1 MNLEGITEKVNKNI
15 VLKVK
20 QGKSVRKKLRTWRA
34 DVISNKTLKWVPE
47 KEWRT
52 WERSN
57 MKKFEEIMVLIEGR
71 HKSSDLKG
79 TVQNTINQ
87 TDILLCIFS
96 EMSSFKNK

>member
-1 MNLEGITEKVNKNI
+1 
-15 VLKVK
+15 
-20 QGKSVRKKLRTWRA
+20 
-34 DVISNKTLKWVPE
+34 
-47 KEWRT
+47 
-52 WERSN
+52 

-79 TVQNTINQ
+79 IVQNTINQ